1 MEEPADAVAAK
12 GFVDGEGGFELGGD
26 AGDYAAYIAECSAG
40 LDYEGSAQVGEVGRM
55 VPIRMACLRHSR
67 AQLTRDRP
75 ASSTLPMR
83 YVSLRSAC
91 SPP

>member
-1 MEEPADAVAAK
+1 MEEAADAVATK
-12 GFVDGEGGFELGGD
+12 GFVDGEGRVEFGGD
-26 AGDYAAYIAECSAG
+26 AGDHTAYIAECSAG
-40 LDYEGSAQVGEVGRM
+40 FDYEGLAEAGEVGG
-55 VPIRMACLRHSR
+55 VPIKMACLRHSR
-67 AQLTRDRP
+67 AQLTRERP